1 MYYFVFQKFYL
12 RVSSG
17 VLRDNKYNNV
27 CLHKWLSFL
36 SVTLAGYVAQKKNVL
51 MKLQLKC
58 AKR

>member
-36 SVTLAGYVAQKKNVL
+36 SVTLAGYVAQQKKRSNEIKIQV
-51 MKLQLKC
+51 
-58 AKR
+58 